1 MICAGKASQKSPP
14 VQTADVLKHLGD
26 SLNTQWR
33 RYRKRLKRC
42 QERFSEDAVHDVRV
56 EARRLLSTIELL
68 GAFIPE
74 RDIKKV
80 RRALK
85 RHLDTFDQLRDTQVQ
100 LGYVGR
106 MAGTFPDA
114 HAFYDWLRN
123 REARFTRETRK
134 AVKRI
139 RTKRLGRRLAAFE
152 KEIRRQRKQVTRERA
167 FVMVRRAM
175 NQAFARVAQ
184 LCLRVRADDTR
195 TIHRTRIAFKR
206 FRYMIEAL
214 SPLLPAVTEEHRRA
228 MRGYQCMMGDI
239 QDMEVLLAALDKFVQ
254 KERVNAAS
262 ARRLKKEL
270 VRWRQMLIQ
279 IFLNAAGRLR
289 RFWPPPGFRHADA
302 TGFALN
308 TSNYRA
314 TEDLIRYGHD
324 ISGRV
329 GGKYSSSTRPGTAT
343 ARREMPRAKPLGA
356 TPMAARS
363 APRPRPTRAIHWW
376 TRFSGSSR
384 RANRT
389 ARATTAR
396 APGAGGPSTRWGW
409 PSGRSGETAGRCGRG

>member
-1 MICAGKASQKSPP
+1 MNQIMRRQSQSDITP

-42 QERFSEDAVHDVRV
+42 QKRFSQDAVHDVRV
-56 EARRLLSTIELL
+56 QARRLLSTIELL

-74 RDIKKV
+74 RDIQKV

-114 HAFYDWLRN
+114 HAFYDWLRKC
-123 REARFTRETRK
+123 EARFTRETRK

-139 RTKRLGRRLAAFE
+139 RTKRLSRRLAAFE
-152 KEIRRQRKQVTRERA
+152 KEIRRRRKQVTREQA

-175 NQAFARVAQ
+175 NRAFARVAQ

-195 TIHRTRIAFKR
+195 TIHRTRITFKR

-289 RFWPPPGFRHADA
+289 RFWPPPGFRQPVQKRKIKAHESLSA
-302 TGFALN
+302 
-308 TSNYRA
+308 SPR
-314 TEDLIRYGHD
+314 H
-324 ISGRV
+324 
-329 GGKYSSSTRPGTAT
+329 
-343 ARREMPRAKPLGA
+343 RR
-356 TPMAARS
+356 
-363 APRPRPTRAIHWW
+363 
-376 TRFSGSSR
+376 
-384 RANRT
+384 
-389 ARATTAR
+389 
-396 APGAGGPSTRWGW
+396 
-409 PSGRSGETAGRCGRG
+409 